1 MPPRTTEAQ
10 LRDADFATIDSII
23 TAMYESISGPKGTP
37 GQWERDRALHH
48 PKALLIPALQAPG
61 GPAAGVFDFDGF
73 VDSRARF
80 LEDSDFYEVEIGRQ
94 EFRFGVIAHV
104 LSSYEARTAPAPAGK
119 LLRRG
124 VNSIQL
130 MHDGERWWILSTL
143 WDNEREGVEL
153 PANLL

>member
-1 MPPRTTEAQ
+1 MTQR
-10 LRDADFATIDSII
+10 DFATIDGIV
-23 TAMYESISGPKGTP
+23 TAMYECISGPKGTP
-37 GQWERDRALHH
+37 GEWERDRSLHH
-48 PKALLIPALQAPG
+48 PKALLVPAKQATG

-73 VDSRARF
+73 VASRAAF
-80 LEDSDFYEVEIGRQ
+80 LAENDFYEVEIGRQ

-119 LLRRG
+119 VLRRG

-143 WDNEREGVEL
+143 WDNEREGVTLPPEL
-153 PANLL
+153 V

>member
-1 MPPRTTEAQ
+1 MTQR
-10 LRDADFATIDSII
+10 DFATIDGIV
-23 TAMYESISGPKGTP
+23 TAMYECISGPKGTP
-37 GQWERDRALHH
+37 GDWERDRSLHH
-48 PKALLIPALQAPG
+48 PKALLVPAKQATG

-73 VDSRARF
+73 VASRAAF
-80 LEDSDFYEVEIGRQ
+80 LAENDFYEVEIGRQ

-119 LLRRG
+119 VLRRG

-143 WDNEREGVEL
+143 WDNEREGVTLPPEL
-153 PANLL
+153 V